1 MSLVPVVAL
10 IVFLLPYLVAHA
22 LRQFAPA
29 AIARLVGRVF
39 DTIAWLAAAI
49 CAGLGAWC
57 VFSMSQSIAPWSG
70 LGVLG
75 MIGFVMLG
83 SILWTAFHL
92 AYRVL
97 VPANRFSRFARLPVH
112 IEGWPAA

>member
-1 MSLVPVVAL
+1 MSLVPLVAL
-10 IVFLLPYLVAHA
+10 AVFLLPFVVAHA
-22 LRQFAPA
+22 VRHFAPA
-29 AIARLVGRVF
+29 AVARLVGGVF
-39 DTIAWLAAAI
+39 ETVAWLAAVV
-49 CAGLGAWC
+49 CTGLGAWC
-57 VFSMSQSIAPWSG
+57 VISMSHSVAPWNG

-83 SILWTAFHL
+83 SILWTAFHV

-97 VPANRFSRFARLPVH
+97 VPANRFSRFAGAPVH

>member
-1 MSLVPVVAL
+1 MSLVPLIAL
-10 IVFLLPYLVAHA
+10 AVFLLPFLAAHA
-22 LRQFAPA
+22 VRQFAPA

-39 DTIAWLAAAI
+39 DVVSWTAAVV
-49 CAGLGAWC
+49 CAGLGSWC
-57 VFSMSQSIAPWSG
+57 VFSMSHSIAPWNG

-75 MIGFVMLG
+75 LIGFVMLG
-83 SILWTAFHL
+83 SILWTAFHI

-97 VPANRFSRFARLPVH
+97 VPANRFTRFAGLQVH